1 MPLPTITFS
10 EDCDNGAVFSVLYI
24 MSEWLRGGP
33 VFRFHL
39 GPNASVVGEY
49 HGDDDDS
56 VMTIRL
62 WSSEHGARTDEFIRL
77 EMSGI
82 TEIEY
87 V

>member
-1 MPLPTITFS
+1 MPIITFS
-10 EDCDNGAVFSVLYI
+10 EDCDNSAVFSMLYV
-24 MSEWLRGGP
+24 MSEWLKGGP

-49 HGDDDDS
+49 HDDDGDAS
-56 VMTIRL
+56 DMFTVRV
-62 WSSEHGARTDEFIRL
+62 WSGEHGARTDDMIRL
-77 EMSGI
+77 DMRSI